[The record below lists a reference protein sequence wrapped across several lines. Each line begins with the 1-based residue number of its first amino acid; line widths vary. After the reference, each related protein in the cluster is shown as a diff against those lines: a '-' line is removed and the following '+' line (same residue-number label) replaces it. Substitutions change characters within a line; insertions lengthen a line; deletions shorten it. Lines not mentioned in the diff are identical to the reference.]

1 MFSPDTAASQ
11 ETPLIQR
18 LVVYFQD
25 LESHS
30 SLSTSTPDMGSVT
43 PSVQPAIVID
53 MSESQY
59 PAAEDAPAP
68 RRSGRARKVAPYA
81 YIEESSSDP
90 LEGKTNTKS
99 RCKAKKTAVAAR
111 AMASKPTPKVS
122 PKLPRKR
129 GLGKPSKAASK
140 NSTESIA
147 THQNYTDSSPE
158 HELGNAVV
166 EETKD
171 HRSQHDAALALLM
184 LSQSSVANEQLIL
197 GGLISDHD
205 TIGDLTPSAA
215 NDYKFQTT
223 AKSELT
229 TKQLDALLKVPARPK
244 KFPLDLA
251 SGHSIKLSYYQIG
264 SMPKAG
270 LTEKLVREAEA
281 RHALEVKGWDDDGD
295 EALQ

>member
-25 LESHS
+25 LKSDS
-30 SLSTSTPDMGSVT
+30 SLSIITPVMRYVT

-53 MSESQY
+53 TSESQY

-68 RRSGRARKVAPYA
+68 RRSGRARKVAPCA

-111 AMASKPTPKVS
+111 AVASKPTPKVS
-122 PKLPRKR
+122 PKLPRKK
-129 GLGKPSKAASK
+129 GLGKTSKAASK
-140 NSTESIA
+140 KPADSINNPG
-147 THQNYTDSSPE
+147 NYIDSSPVR
-158 HELGNAVV
+158 ELGNAAV
-166 EETKD
+166 EGIEE
-171 HRSQHDAALALLM
+171 HRSRHDAALALLV
-184 LSQSSVANEQLIL
+184 LSKSSVADERLIL
-197 GGLISDHD
+197 G
-205 TIGDLTPSAA
+205 DLKPSPA
-215 NDYKFQTT
+215 NDYKFKT
-223 AKSELT
+223 AATSELT
-229 TKQLDALLKVPARPK
+229 YKQLDALLKVPALPK

-270 LTEKLVREAEA
+270 MAEKLVREAEA
-281 RHALEVKGWDDDGD
+281 RHALEFKGWDNDGD
-295 EALQ
+295 EAFK

>member
-25 LESHS
+25 LESDS

-122 PKLPRKR
+122 PKLPRKK
-129 GLGKPSKAASK
+129 GLGKTSKAASK
-140 NSTESIA
+140 KPADSI
-147 THQNYTDSSPE
+147 TNPENYIDSIPE
-158 HELGNAVV
+158 RELGNAAV
-166 EETKD
+166 EGIEE
-171 HRSQHDAALALLM
+171 HRSRHDAALALLM
-184 LSQSSVANEQLIL
+184 LSQSSVAEEQLAF
-197 GGLISDHD
+197 GGMISNRD
-205 TIGDLTPSAA
+205 TVGDLTPSAA
-215 NDYKFQTT
+215 NDYKFQAAAT
-223 AKSELT
+223 SELT

-251 SGHSIKLSYYQIG
+251 SGHSMNLSYYQIG

-270 LTEKLVREAEA
+270 LAEKLVLEAEA
-281 RHALEVKGWDDDGD
+281 RHAFKVKSWDKGGD
-295 EALQ
+295 EVS